1 MTPVDSDL
9 ATFSMRVHGSD
20 SLPTL
25 IYLPGLHGDWTLVSS
40 FRAAVAGQVR
50 FVEFSYP
57 PDCSLSLEAYGR
69 QVIAALRDAGIRS
82 GWILGESFGS
92 QVSWEV
98 IRQGFPADGLILAG
112 GFVRFPFSWGLARAC
127 RLCGSRAAWPLKV
140 MLWLYPRYAR
150 FRHRRAPATLD
161 AIREFVRR
169 RAMPGD
175 REAMTHRMQLIA
187 GSDPRAVAAACRVPV
202 YSLTGF
208 WDPIVFWGPVRRWLR
223 AQCPT
228 FRGDRILFWADH
240 TVLAT
245 QPAAACRQILG
256 WIALTPTKQDSPR

>member
-1 MTPVDSDL
+1 MSPGELELKKFAV
-9 ATFSMRVHGSD
+9 RIHGAD
-20 SLPTL
+20 TLPTL

-40 FRAAVAGQVR
+40 FRAAVAGRVR

-57 PDCSLSLEAYGR
+57 SDCSLSLEAYGR

-82 GWILGESFGS
+82 GWIVGESFGS

-98 IRQGFPADGLILAG
+98 IRQGFAADGLILAG

-127 RLCGSRAAWPLKV
+127 RLCGSRAAWPLTV

-150 FRHRRAPATLD
+150 FRHRSAPATLD
-161 AIREFVRR
+161 SIQEFVRR
-169 RAMPGD
+169 RARPGD

-187 GSDPRAVAAACRVPV
+187 GSDPRAVAATCRVPV

-223 AQCPT
+223 AHCPT

-245 QPAAACRQILG
+245 QPATACSQILR
-256 WIALTPTKQDSPR
+256 WIAVTAVNQDSLH